1 MCESFGAAVD
11 LAKYDA
17 FISEQMFQSTSKQVD
32 NVNVPLA

>member
-1 MCESFGAAVD
+1 MCESFGATVD

-17 FISEQMFQSTSKQVD
+17 FIREQMFMSTSKQVD